1 MVTKGWVQKDG
12 YTRVVTKGRL
22 QKGRR
27 GDAFM
32 LRSDLQMLVNVPRT
46 LVFLVT

>member
-1 MVTKGWVQKDG
+1 MVV
-12 YTRVVTKGRL
+12 KGRL

-32 LRSDLQMLVNVPRT
+32 LRSDLQMLANVPRM
-46 LVFLVT
+46 LVLLVT